1 MSELKHKADDEIDL
15 IELIEILW
23 NGKLFILIVTSL
35 ATIIGF
41 AYAQF
46 TKPVYVPKYKISV
59 PYVNVLSYDSSN
71 ETKLGF
77 ILGSSWTLEG
87 AQFTKTEINP
97 VDAKNYLSQLENVN
111 NALTA
116 EVLSEVELEL
126 RFLKKSVEE
135 MVQLCWS
142 KTFMTDFLN
151 LRRLISNIENGT
163 KFMRFGDVSIEQIKS
178 QPSKDNLK
186 IAIVFVLCL
195 FASIA
200 WVLVR
205 HALAQ
210 RQKTE
215 AVSSH
220 LKFAIMASIILDK
233 IMG

>member
-1 MSELKHKADDEIDL
+1 LLEAQAELV
-15 IELIEILW
+15 
-23 NGKLFILIVTSL
+23 FM
-35 ATIIGF
+35 
-41 AYAQF
+41 Q
-46 TKPVYVPKYKISV
+46 
-59 PYVNVLSYDSSN
+59 
-71 ETKLGF
+71 
-77 ILGSSWTLEG
+77 
-87 AQFTKTEINP
+87 
-97 VDAKNYLSQLENVN
+97 
-111 NALTA
+111 TA
-116 EVLSEVELEL
+116 MN
-126 RFLKKSVEE
+126 E

-163 KFMRFGDVSIEQIKS
+163 EFMRFGDVSIEQIKS